1 MQSADREWCPSRPC
15 CLSQVGASVVLLYD
29 TLLALVV
36 LAGTAYLYF
45 LAASYHS
52 RRWVVPDQGG

>member
-1 MQSADREWCPSRPC
+1 M
-15 CLSQVGASVVLLYD
+15 GASVVLLYD